1 LGRRS
6 RKQRK
11 PLPSSPQAGMSR
23 TEAKNAAA
31 RAELE
36 PLREGERPLPVTI
49 GAIVALTLV
58 VVQVPL
64 YFLFDGEDR
73 PALPGFVGF
82 LLLMLVMAWGMW
94 NVKYWAV
101 LGFQALLAIV
111 ILIVSLLAF
120 VASDIWTFL
129 LCAAIVVPA
138 SALFW
143 FMVRALARIQMP
155 TLR

>member
-1 LGRRS
+1 
-6 RKQRK
+6 
-11 PLPSSPQAGMSR
+11 MSR
-23 TEAKNAAA
+23 TELKNAAA

-36 PLREGERPLPVTI
+36 PLAKGERPLPVTI
-49 GAIVALTLV
+49 GAIAAVVLV
-58 VVQVPL
+58 VVQIPL
-64 YFLFDGEDR
+64 YFVFDGDQR
-73 PALPGFVGF
+73 PALPGFLVF
-82 LLLMLVMAWGMW
+82 LAVMLVMAWGMW

-111 ILIVSLLAF
+111 ILILSLLAF

-138 SALFW
+138 AALFW
-143 FMVRALARIQMP
+143 FMVRALARIQLP